1 MNVSDA
7 TPVGV
12 MAYNYAVVGVQ
23 KGGTSTLAVT
33 LNQHRLVCQPPD
45 KERHYFDDETV
56 DWSAPDYA
64 RDYTAPRRAPSTA
77 SSATRHRRTSTGRTR
92 WSGCAPTTRDM
103 PLIAVFRD
111 PLERLFS
118 HWVMLRS
125 RNLAWPDWP
134 DFLTEWP
141 HTSLPDE
148 VPDDVRTMRWRHMTG
163 LARGFYGEQLQR
175 GFELFPRH
183 QWLLLELRSML
194 GDFEATV
201 HRTTD
206 FLELP
211 RFERVPPLKNWHAG
225 AEQSRARRR
234 PPTTC
239 PGWPRSTPRTSRSS
253 RSCPASTPRPGRP
266 ASSSTAGSTPASWPP
281 ASRARSAEGLASR
294 GPGYPVTPLGTR
306 SDASGTRVRSP
317 MQGRAKKFGA
327 RQ

>member
-1 MNVSDA
+1 MNVSEA
-7 TPVGV
+7 TPPGEGLGR

-56 DWSAPDYA
+56 DWSSPDHT
-64 RDYTAPRRAPSTA
+64 RDYTAPRRSPVHRLVGDA
-77 SSATRHRRTSTGRTR
+77 S
-92 WSGCAPTTRDM
+92 PTYLYWPHALERMRAYDPAM

-134 DFLTEWP
+134 DFLAEWP

-148 VPDDVRTMRWRHMTG
+148 VPDPAVVRTMRWRHMTG
-163 LARGFYGEQLQR
+163 IARGFYGEQLQR
-175 GFELFPRH
+175 GFELFGRQ
-183 QWLLLELRSML
+183 QWLLLELRRML
-194 GDFEATV
+194 DDFESTV

-225 AEQSRARRR
+225 AEQVPGTAPTADDVTHLAETYARDLALFEELSGIDTSAW
-234 PPTTC
+234 PTRLVLDGELD
-239 PGWPRSTPRTSRSS
+239 PGEL
-253 RSCPASTPRPGRP
+253 A
-266 ASSSTAGSTPASWPP
+266 
-281 ASRARSAEGLASR
+281 ARFAR
-294 GPGYPVTPLGTR
+294 K
-306 SDASGTRVRSP
+306 VR
-317 MQGRAKKFGA
+317 
-327 RQ
+327 

>member
-1 MNVSDA
+1 MNVRAPS
-7 TPVGV
+7 TPLGE
-12 MAYNYAVVGVQ
+12 MAYNFAVVGVQ

-64 RDYTAPRRAPSTA
+64 RDYTAPRR
-77 SSATRHRRTSTGRTR
+77 SSIHRHVGDAT
-92 WSGCAPTTRDM
+92 PTYLYWPRALERMRAYDADM

-141 HTSLPDE
+141 HTSLPDA

-175 GFELFPRH
+175 GFELFDRQ
-183 QWLLLELRSML
+183 QWLLLELREML
-194 GDFEATV
+194 GDFERPSTARPTSS
-201 HRTTD
+201 T
-206 FLELP
+206 
-211 RFERVPPLKNWHAG
+211 
-225 AEQSRARRR
+225 SRA
-234 PPTTC
+234 
-239 PGWPRSTPRTSRSS
+239 
-253 RSCPASTPRPGRP
+253 
-266 ASSSTAGSTPASWPP
+266 SSTC
-281 ASRARSAEGLASR
+281 RR
-294 GPGYPVTPLGTR
+294 
-306 SDASGTRVRSP
+306 
-317 MQGRAKKFGA
+317 
-327 RQ
+327 

>member
-7 TPVGV
+7 TPADGPLGT
-12 MAYNYAVVGVQ
+12 MAYNYAIVGVQ

-64 RDYTAPRRAPSTA
+64 RDYAAPRRAPVHRLVGDA
-77 SSATRHRRTSTGRTR
+77 S
-92 WSGCAPTTRDM
+92 PTYLYWPHALERMHAYDPGM
-103 PLIAVFRD
+103 PLVAVFRD

-163 LARGFYGEQLQR
+163 IARGFYGEQLQR
-175 GFELFPRH
+175 GFELFGRH
-183 QWLLLELRSML
+183 QWLLLELRQML
-194 GDFEATV
+194 ADFENTI

-211 RFERVPPLKNWHAG
+211 RFERVPPLRNWHAG
-225 AEQSRARRR
+225 AEQVPGTAPTADDVSRIAELYARDLDLFEELSGIDTSAWHTRR
-234 PPTTC
+234 VLDGELD
-239 PGWPRSTPRTSRSS
+239 PGEL
-253 RSCPASTPRPGRP
+253 A
-266 ASSSTAGSTPASWPP
+266 
-281 ASRARSAEGLASR
+281 ARLAR
-294 GPGYPVTPLGTR
+294 K
-306 SDASGTRVRSP
+306 VR
-317 MQGRAKKFGA
+317 
-327 RQ
+327 

>member
-12 MAYNYAVVGVQ
+12 MPYNYAVVGVQ

-56 DWSAPDYA
+56 DWTAPDYA
-64 RDYTAPRRAPSTA
+64 RDYTAPRRAAVHQLVGDA
-77 SSATRHRRTSTGRTR
+77 S
-92 WSGCAPTTRDM
+92 PTYLYWPHALERMRAYKPDM

-148 VPDDVRTMRWRHMTG
+148 VPDPGEVRTMRWRHMTG

-175 GFELFPRH
+175 GFELFPRQ

-194 GDFEATV
+194 ADFAPTID
-201 HRTTD
+201 RTTD
-206 FLELP
+206 FLGLP
-211 RFERVPPLKNWHAG
+211 RFEQVPPLRNWHAG
-225 AEQSRARRR
+225 ADVVPGTAPTADDVSRLAELYAKDLALFEELSGIVTSAWPTRLVLDGRMDPGELATRFARK
-234 PPTTC
+234 
-239 PGWPRSTPRTSRSS
+239 
-253 RSCPASTPRPGRP
+253 
-266 ASSSTAGSTPASWPP
+266 
-281 ASRARSAEGLASR
+281 
-294 GPGYPVTPLGTR
+294 
-306 SDASGTRVRSP
+306 VR
-317 MQGRAKKFGA
+317 
-327 RQ
+327 

>member
-12 MAYNYAVVGVQ
+12 MPYNYAVVGVQ

-64 RDYTAPRRAPSTA
+64 RDYTAPRRAPVHRLVGDA
-77 SSATRHRRTSTGRTR
+77 S
-92 WSGCAPTTRDM
+92 PTYLYWPHALERMRAYDASM

-148 VPDDVRTMRWRHMTG
+148 VPDPAEVRTMRWRHMTG

-175 GFELFPRH
+175 GFELFPRQ
-183 QWLLLELRSML
+183 QWLLLELRAML
-194 GDFEATV
+194 ADFPATID
-201 HRTTD
+201 RTTD
-206 FLELP
+206 FLGLP
-211 RFERVPPLKNWHAG
+211 RFERVPPLRNWHAG
-225 AEQSRARRR
+225 ADTVPGTAPSADDVSRLAELYAKDLAVFEELSGLDTSAWPTRLVLDGGMDPGELAARF
-234 PPTTC
+234 
-239 PGWPRSTPRTSRSS
+239 
-253 RSCPASTPRPGRP
+253 GRK
-266 ASSSTAGSTPASWPP
+266 
-281 ASRARSAEGLASR
+281 
-294 GPGYPVTPLGTR
+294 
-306 SDASGTRVRSP
+306 VR
-317 MQGRAKKFGA
+317 
-327 RQ
+327 

>member
-1 MNVSDA
+1 MNVSEA
-7 TPVGV
+7 TPAGESLGS

-45 KERHYFDDETV
+45 KERHYFDDEDV

-64 RDYTAPRRAPSTA
+64 RDYSAPRRAPIHRLVGDA
-77 SSATRHRRTSTGRTR
+77 SPTYLYWPHALERMHAYD
-92 WSGCAPTTRDM
+92 SGM
-103 PLIAVFRD
+103 PLVAVFRD

-148 VPDDVRTMRWRHMTG
+148 VPDPDVVRTMRWRHMTG

-175 GFELFPRH
+175 GFELFGRQ
-183 QWLLLELRSML
+183 QWLLIELRAML
-194 GDFEATV
+194 ADFPTTV
-201 HRTTD
+201 DRTTD

-211 RFERVPPLKNWHAG
+211 RFDTVPPLRNWHAG
-225 AEQSRARRR
+225 AEQVPGTAPTADDVARIAEVYARDLALFEELSDIDTSAW
-234 PPTTC
+234 PTRLVLDGDLD
-239 PGWPRSTPRTSRSS
+239 PGEL
-253 RSCPASTPRPGRP
+253 A
-266 ASSSTAGSTPASWPP
+266 
-281 ASRARSAEGLASR
+281 ARFAR
-294 GPGYPVTPLGTR
+294 K
-306 SDASGTRVRSP
+306 VR
-317 MQGRAKKFGA
+317 
-327 RQ
+327 

>member
-7 TPVGV
+7 TPPGDHPGT
-12 MAYNYAVVGVQ
+12 MAYNYAIVGVQ

-56 DWSAPDYA
+56 DWSAPDYG
-64 RDYTAPRRAPSTA
+64 RDYTAPRRAPIHRLVGDA
-77 SSATRHRRTSTGRTR
+77 S
-92 WSGCAPTTRDM
+92 PTYLYWPHALERMHAFDPGM
-103 PLIAVFRD
+103 PLVAVFRD

-148 VPDDVRTMRWRHMTG
+148 VPDPDVVRTMRWRHMTG

-175 GFELFPRH
+175 GFELFGRQ
-183 QWLLLELRSML
+183 QWLLLELREML

-225 AEQSRARRR
+225 AELVPGTAPTADEVSRLAETYARDLALFEELSDIDTSAW
-234 PPTTC
+234 PTRLVLDGELD
-239 PGWPRSTPRTSRSS
+239 PGEL
-253 RSCPASTPRPGRP
+253 A
-266 ASSSTAGSTPASWPP
+266 
-281 ASRARSAEGLASR
+281 ARFAR
-294 GPGYPVTPLGTR
+294 K
-306 SDASGTRVRSP
+306 VR
-317 MQGRAKKFGA
+317 
-327 RQ
+327 